1 MRALAVLGCL
11 LLLASGVLLYDLAG
25 GSAAHAQ
32 TLVEITVETVSGA
45 EATYRARDNFA
56 PPAGTWHYVVITP
69 AGTCDAAAFS
79 NPADA
84 SSYVEGNDLT
94 VSNAAGT
101 ITICFRS
108 VVSATNVT
116 YTGYGGID
124 VGDNVGP
131 AVAKF
136 YYYTGAGNPTDHP
149 ITLNA
154 GDIGSER
161 SFYIEFDES
170 VAINEN
176 GGAGPR
182 LKLNVGQDRYVYLGG
197 TQTNRARLTY
207 YFTYHP
213 QAGDNTA
220 DLDVIGFELNGA
232 TMADEAGNPFILS
245 DNADFFN
252 GHVADRQRV
261 VVDTSPPVITVGLV
275 RGNKVRATVRDSVDT
290 SPTFQSRILASGDGE
305 SCNSA
310 NVGTFTAYTGG
321 DLSLSEGDK
330 ACFHAKDAA
339 GNGAYGVSTAG
350 LAPPTVS
357 VNPSADHSTRKRTI
371 TVSASSSSSGLIA
384 SSWRH
389 KNIAGSATCNAAA
402 LSQFYSSG
410 TSFTFNNEAY
420 NGNKVCFGVRDNNH
434 NWGYAASGLITNIDR
449 TPPAITVYPSAAH
462 SNTKLGIIV
471 AASSTSS
478 DIDEDGWWHKAI
490 PAATACNAASMSSS
504 TAPGLEVAINSEA
517 RNNHK
522 VCFLAKDTAGNRRY
536 RATGVI
542 TGIDRTAPAIT
553 VSPVA
558 NNQVSATVSDV
569 NDNTPAFR
577 SKIISDNTCDSSV
590 SGFTSYV
597 AGTALS
603 LTAGSRACF
612 MASDFLSNTRYVASG
627 SGVDT
632 NVLNDQGDTTLPTI
646 TVTPSVADSTPK
658 REIRVFASSSSPDVD
673 GNSWQHKII
682 SSSDTCNAAEM
693 NSGTSSGRS
702 VTLNSESYNNH
713 KVCFGVKDTS
723 DNWNYAASGVISG
736 IDRTAPSIAVSS
748 VSADNEVDALVSD
761 NTDNSPSL
769 KSQIISD
776 NVCDD
781 NTGGSFEAYT
791 PGTSLSLPIGS
802 RACFEATDSAGNA
815 SYAVSGVGAAPDIG
829 VPANDD
835 TSLPTINV
843 RTVGSNRVSA
853 TLAGDLSNS
862 PVLEFQIISD
872 NVCDDSIGGSFE
884 AYTPGTSL
892 SLPIGSRACFKV
904 TDNNDNTVYALSAA
918 GSRRKKRIQTQDNTE
933 QQQSPPQQFQL
944 EVDVLPGDTP
954 SATDNYANGLTTMFY
969 RIQTGEVCNHTL
981 DHDTFD
987 PYQEGTPLALRVSS
1001 DYYACF
1007 KSVDNDDENNV
1018 AYAVSALIVV
1028 DEIEPDPAQP
1038 PAQPPVQPI
1047 DSEDEVNDDGSNGQQ
1062 PAPTPPTPAP
1072 GGDVIVA
1079 PDPEPEPAPDPAGNN
1094 EVAKDGETDTDPE
1107 PSTPEDPGGVDILLI
1122 LVGAGLLVA
1131 TVAFVVVKRFA
1142 GQRD

>member
-1 MRALAVLGCL
+1 MVALVFLSSNSTAY
-11 LLLASGVLLYDLAG
+11 ADD
-25 GSAAHAQ
+25 HRHNII
-32 TLVEITVETVSGA
+32 VEKVSGKYVA
-45 EATYRARDNFA
+45 LDSNTF
-56 PPAGTWHYVVITP
+56 GTSTWHYLVLTAP
-69 AGTCDAAAFS
+69 DSNCQTSWDQDEAESYTEGDGLALTGEGT
-79 NPADA
+79 
-84 SSYVEGNDLT
+84 L
-94 VSNAAGT
+94 
-101 ITICFRS
+101 CFRAVTILEHS
-108 VVSATNVT
+108 VPLNLDDETRTN
-116 YTGYGGID
+116 YGGINLD
-124 VGDNVGP
+124 NIGDNTGP
-131 AVAKF
+131 KVNDLR
-136 YYYTGAGNPTDHP
+136 YYTGPGNDIDHP

-154 GDIGSER
+154 DNIGDEGS
-161 SFYIEFDES
+161 FFIAFDEK
-170 VAINEN
+170 VTIDEN
-176 GGAGPR
+176 GGDGPR
-182 LKLNVGQDRYVYLGG
+182 LKLNVGEDRYAYLREQ
-197 TQTNRARLTY
+197 QTGSARTLWYFSY
-207 YFTYHP
+207 YL

-220 DLDVIGFELNGA
+220 DLDVIGWENNGA
-232 TMADEAGNPFILS
+232 TIADEHGNDFIAS
-245 DNADFFN
+245 DSNLADFFS
-252 GHVADRQRV
+252 GYVAANQAV
-261 VVDTSPPVITVGLV
+261 VIDTSPPVIAVSSPV
-275 RGNKVRATVRDSVDT
+275 GNKVSATVTDNLDSSVA
-290 SPTFQSRILASGDGE
+290 FFKGRLMASGETCD
-305 SCNSA
+305 SA
-310 NVGTFTAYTGG
+310 NTGTFLDYTAGTK
-321 DLSLSEGDK
+321 LSLSIGFS

-339 GNGAYGVSTAG
+339 GNSAYADSAAST
-350 LAPPTVS
+350 APPTITVT
-357 VNPSADHSTRKRTI
+357 PSAAHSTLKREI
-371 TVSASSSSSGLIA
+371 TVTASSSSPGLVA
-384 SSWRH
+384 SSWKHR
-389 KNIAGSATCNAAA
+389 NIAGSATCDATA
-402 LSQFYSSG
+402 LHRFFESG
-410 TSFTFNNEAY
+410 TQKTLDNEAY
-420 NGNKVCFGVRDNNH
+420 NGNKVCFGVKDDKG

-449 TPPAITVYPSAAH
+449 TPPTISVSPVSATNGVSATAT
-462 SNTKLGIIV
+462 SDSGGSPTLAV
-471 AASSTSS
+471 AVIADNVCSSSTSATFQS
-478 DIDEDGWWHKAI
+478 YTASTTLTLM
-490 PAATACNAASMSSS
+490 AATRVCFRATDSVNNVRYVSS
-504 TAPGLEVAINSEA
+504 TPGADLV
-517 RNNHK
+517 
-522 VCFLAKDTAGNRRY
+522 DTSVV
-536 RATGVI
+536 TLD
-542 TGIDRTAPAIT
+542 TTAP
-553 VSPVA
+553 V
-558 NNQVSATVSDV
+558 
-569 NDNTPAFR
+569 
-577 SKIISDNTCDSSV
+577 
-590 SGFTSYV
+590 
-597 AGTALS
+597 
-603 LTAGSRACF
+603 
-612 MASDFLSNTRYVASG
+612 
-627 SGVDT
+627 
-632 NVLNDQGDTTLPTI
+632 I
-646 TVTPSVADSTPK
+646 TVTPAAAHSTPK
-658 REIRVFASSSSPDVD
+658 RQIRVFASSSSSDAD
-673 GNSWQHKII
+673 ADSWQHKII

-723 DNWNYAASGVISG
+723 DNWNYAVNGLITGIDRIAPTVTVTPSVAHSTPKREITVVASSSAADMDGNSWQHKIISSSDTCNAAEMNSGTSSGRAVTLNSQSHNNHKVCFGVKDTSDNWNYAASGVISG

-748 VSADNEVDALVSD
+748 VSADNEVDASVSD

-769 KSQIISD
+769 RSQIISD

-791 PGTSLSLPIGS
+791 PGTALSLPIGS
-802 RACFEATDSAGNA
+802 RACFEATDSAGNV

-884 AYTPGTSL
+884 AYTAGTAL

-1062 PAPTPPTPAP
+1062 PAPTPPTPTP

-1079 PDPEPEPAPDPAGNN
+1079 PEPEPAPDPADNN

-1131 TVAFVVVKRFA
+1131 TVVFVVVKRFA
-1142 GQRD
+1142 DQRD